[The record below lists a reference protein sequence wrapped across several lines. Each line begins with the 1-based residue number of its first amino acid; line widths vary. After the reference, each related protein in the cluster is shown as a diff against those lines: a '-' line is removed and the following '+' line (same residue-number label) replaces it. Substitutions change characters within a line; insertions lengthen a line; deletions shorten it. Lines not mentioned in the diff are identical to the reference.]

1 VTPADYAAL
10 TQAGAAVLALAVAVT
25 IQVYLRIKEDIS
37 RVQERDR
44 QRARER
50 YEARQRSFRAY
61 SLASLFAQMLDS
73 AVEDG
78 MNAAQE

>member
-1 VTPADYAAL
+1 MTPADYAAL

-44 QRARER
+44 QTRASGTRQGKGRLER
-50 YEARQRSFRAY
+50 TR
-61 SLASLFAQMLDS
+61 
-73 AVEDG
+73 
-78 MNAAQE
+78 